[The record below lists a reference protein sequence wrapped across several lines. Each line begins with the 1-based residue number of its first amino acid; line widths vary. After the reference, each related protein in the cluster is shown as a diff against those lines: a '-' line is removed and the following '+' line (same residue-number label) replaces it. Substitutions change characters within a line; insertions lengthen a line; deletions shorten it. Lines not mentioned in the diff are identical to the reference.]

1 MMDHPK
7 ISGRAVYSAAHAGD
21 IRPWFP
27 PEDPHARSMFTA
39 VVPPRKVPAVASM
52 EAYAT
57 AALRT
62 LTGPEVLQLMRQD
75 EDLNGIISGA
85 DLSRIT
91 EACVLEGEA
100 RGVVSS
106 RHDQLVVIAQGPRD
120 EGMVDPIVGAFLV
133 PPQVIEDEGGN
144 LYGFIDPLCIVSAL
158 GHLAWIEERMMG
170 HLDYY
175 LGFCWYDRNPP
186 SLTRGEMSFVL
197 QADTVMW
204 SMPSI
209 SYHLAGMVGLSIAG
223 DDLRHYDFTDD
234 LSSWRNGQ
242 TNQAHKA
249 MSAALRL
256 AKVSD

>member
-1 MMDHPK
+1 MPDHSK
-7 ISGRAVYSAAHAGD
+7 IPDRAVYSAAHASD
-21 IRPWFP
+21 CRPWFP
-27 PEDPHARSMFTA
+27 PKDPHARSMFTA

-52 EAYAT
+52 EAYAN

-75 EDLNGIISGA
+75 YDGNGMIGGA
-85 DLSRIT
+85 DLARIT

-120 EGMVDPIVGAFLV
+120 VGMVDPIVGAFLV
-133 PPQVIEDEGGN
+133 PPQAIEEEGGN
-144 LYGFIDPLCIVSAL
+144 LYQFIDPLCIVTAL

-186 SLTRGEMSFVL
+186 SLTRGEMNLVL
-197 QADTVMW
+197 QTETVTG

-209 SYHLAGMVGLSIAG
+209 SYHLVGMVGLSITG
-223 DDLRHYDFTDD
+223 DDLRHYDFTDE
-234 LSSWRNGQ
+234 LSWWRV
-242 TNQAHKA
+242 NQAKQARQA
-249 MSAALRL
+249 MSKALLL